1 MTYFWIFIGGGLG
14 SLFRFGLAQR
24 FNALGAYS
32 WGTFAANGLS
42 CLALGVLLGWAG
54 RHHLS
59 PEARLF
65 FITGFCGGF
74 STFSTFSNELL
85 VLLRQGDY
93 LLAGAYLLS
102 SVVVGLAAVL
112 VGLRIAGDI

>member
-1 MTYFWIFIGGGLG
+1 MTYFWIFLGGGLG
-14 SLFRFGLAQR
+14 SLLRFGLAQR
-24 FNALGAYS
+24 FNAQGAYP

-42 CLALGVLLGWAG
+42 CLALGVLLGLAG
-54 RHHLS
+54 RHYLS

-93 LLAGAYLLS
+93 LMAALYLLS
-102 SVVVGLAAVL
+102 SLVVGLAAVFI
-112 VGLRIAGDI
+112 GLRIAGDV